1 MNEQNSILPEIT
13 GLAAGIIIGAM
24 IMVIGRLLFGNGII
38 PTYTSNWIQ
47 SNYDPAVLVV
57 WATSSA
63 FAVIWYLIS
72 LKWWRTFTEKE
83 FSQAQF
89 FWLLLF
95 VLPFLSFI
103 ISLFI
108 WGKDGNNNDGNNN
121 LETITLVFF
130 SLILL
135 LGMCSSYWLSTAF
148 STPPNMRRVVPL
160 FGLFPRSR

>member
-24 IMVIGRLLFGNGII
+24 IMVIGRMLFGNGII

-47 SNYDPAVLVV
+47 SNYDPAVFVV
-57 WATSSA
+57 WVTSSA

-83 FSQAQF
+83 FGQARF

-108 WGKDGNNNDGNNN
+108 WGKDGNNN
-121 LETITLVFF
+121 LETIALVFF

-135 LGMCSSYWLSTAF
+135 LGMCSSYWLSTAL

-160 FGLFPRSR
+160 VGLFLRFR

>member
-1 MNEQNSILPEIT
+1 MNEQNSILSEIA

-24 IMVIGRLLFGNGII
+24 IMVIGRMLFGNDII

-47 SNYDPAVLVV
+47 SNYMPAVLVV
-57 WATSSA
+57 GAFSSV

-83 FSQAQF
+83 FSQARIS
-89 FWLLLF
+89 WWLLF

-108 WGKDGNNNDGNNN
+108 WGKDGNNN
-121 LETITLVFF
+121 LETIALVFF

-135 LGMCSSYWLSTAF
+135 LGMFSSYWLSTAL

-160 FGLFPRSR
+160 VGLFPRFR

>member
-24 IMVIGRLLFGNGII
+24 IMVIGRMLFGNGII

-47 SNYDPAVLVV
+47 SNYMPAVLVV
-57 WATSSA
+57 GAFSSV

-83 FSQAQF
+83 FSQARIS
-89 FWLLLF
+89 WWLLF

-108 WGKDGNNNDGNNN
+108 WGKDGNNN
-121 LETITLVFF
+121 LETIALVFF
-130 SLILL
+130 ILILL
-135 LGMCSSYWLSTAF
+135 LGMCSSYWLSTAL

-160 FGLFPRSR
+160 VGLFPRFR

>member
-24 IMVIGRLLFGNGII
+24 IMVIGRMLFGNGII

-47 SNYDPAVLVV
+47 SNYLPAVRFV
-57 WATSSA
+57 WAFSSV
-63 FAVIWYLIS
+63 FAVIWYLRS

-83 FSQAQF
+83 FSQARF

-108 WGKDGNNNDGNNN
+108 WVKDGNNN
-121 LETITLVFF
+121 LEFIALVFF
-130 SLILL
+130 ISILL
-135 LGMCSSYWLSTAF
+135 LGMCSSYWLSTAL

-160 FGLFPRSR
+160 VGWFPRFR

>member
-24 IMVIGRLLFGNGII
+24 IMVIGRMLFGNGII

-47 SNYDPAVLVV
+47 SNYDPAVSVV
-57 WATSSA
+57 CVISSA

-83 FSQAQF
+83 FSQARIS
-89 FWLLLF
+89 WWLLF

-108 WGKDGNNNDGNNN
+108 WGKDGNNN
-121 LETITLVFF
+121 LETIALFFF

-135 LGMCSSYWLSTAF
+135 LGMCSSYWLSTAL

-160 FGLFPRSR
+160 FSLFPRSR

>member
-24 IMVIGRLLFGNGII
+24 IMVIGRMLFGNGII

-47 SNYDPAVLVV
+47 SNYMPAVLVV
-57 WATSSA
+57 GAFSSV

-83 FSQAQF
+83 FSQARIS
-89 FWLLLF
+89 WWLLF

-108 WGKDGNNNDGNNN
+108 WGKDGNNN
-121 LETITLVFF
+121 LETKALVFF

-135 LGMCSSYWLSTAF
+135 LGMCSSYWLSTAL

-160 FGLFPRSR
+160 VGLFPRFR

>member
-47 SNYDPAVLVV
+47 SNYMPAVLVV
-57 WATSSA
+57 GAFSSV

-108 WGKDGNNNDGNNN
+108 WGKDGNNN

-160 FGLFPRSR
+160 FSLFPRSR

>member
-1 MNEQNSILPEIT
+1 MNEQNSILPEIG
-13 GLAAGIIIGAM
+13 GLVAGIIIGAM
-24 IMVIGRLLFGNGII
+24 IMVISRPLFDNGII
-38 PTYTSNWIQ
+38 RTYTSNWIQ
-47 SNYDPAVLVV
+47 SNYDPAVFVV

-83 FSQAQF
+83 FSQARF

-108 WGKDGNNNDGNNN
+108 WGKDGSNN
-121 LETITLVFF
+121 LETVALVFF

-135 LGMCSSYWLSTAF
+135 LGMFSSYWLSTAL

-160 FGLFPRSR
+160 VGLFPRFR

>member
-1 MNEQNSILPEIT
+1 MNEHNSILPEIT
-13 GLAAGIIIGAM
+13 GLAAGIIVGAM
-24 IMVIGRLLFGNGII
+24 IMVIGQLLFGNGII

-47 SNYDPAVLVV
+47 NNYVPAVLVV

-72 LKWWRTFTEKE
+72 LKWWPKYTEKE
-83 FSQAQF
+83 FSQARF

-108 WGKDGNNNDGNNN
+108 LGKDGNNN
-121 LETITLVFF
+121 LQTVALVFF

-135 LGMCSSYWLSTAF
+135 LGMFSSYWLSTAL

-160 FGLFPRSR
+160 VGLFPRFR

>member
-38 PTYTSNWIQ
+38 PTYTSNWMQ

-108 WGKDGNNNDGNNN
+108 WGKDGNNN
-121 LETITLVFF
+121 LETKALVFF

-160 FGLFPRSR
+160 FSLFPRSR

>member
-1 MNEQNSILPEIT
+1 LLRPPFT
-13 GLAAGIIIGAM
+13 GV
-24 IMVIGRLLFGNGII
+24 IMVIGRMLFGNGII

-57 WATSSA
+57 CATSSA

-83 FSQAQF
+83 FSQARIS
-89 FWLLLF
+89 WWLLF

-108 WGKDGNNNDGNNN
+108 WGKDGNNN
-121 LETITLVFF
+121 LETIALVFF

-135 LGMCSSYWLSTAF
+135 LGMCSSYWLSTAL

-160 FGLFPRSR
+160 VGLFPRFR

>member
-1 MNEQNSILPEIT
+1 MNEQNSIPPEIA
-13 GLAAGIIIGAM
+13 GLAAGIMIGAM
-24 IMVIGRLLFGNGII
+24 IMVIGRMLFGNGII

-57 WATSSA
+57 CATSSA

-83 FSQAQF
+83 FSQARIS
-89 FWLLLF
+89 WWLLF

-108 WGKDGNNNDGNNN
+108 WGKDGNNN
-121 LETITLVFF
+121 LETKALVFF

-135 LGMCSSYWLSTAF
+135 LGMCSSYWLSTAL

-160 FGLFPRSR
+160 VGLFPRFR

>member
-24 IMVIGRLLFGNGII
+24 IMVIGRMLFGNGII

-47 SNYDPAVLVV
+47 SNYDPAVFVV
-57 WATSSA
+57 WAVSSV

-108 WGKDGNNNDGNNN
+108 WGKDGNNN

-160 FGLFPRSR
+160 FSLFPRSR

>member
-1 MNEQNSILPEIT
+1 MNEQNSIPPEIA
-13 GLAAGIIIGAM
+13 GLAAGIMIGAM
-24 IMVIGRLLFGNGII
+24 IMVIGRMLFGNGII

-47 SNYDPAVLVV
+47 SNYMPAVLVV
-57 WATSSA
+57 GAFSSV

-83 FSQAQF
+83 FSQARIS
-89 FWLLLF
+89 WWLLF

-108 WGKDGNNNDGNNN
+108 WGKDGNNN
-121 LETITLVFF
+121 LETKALVFF

-135 LGMCSSYWLSTAF
+135 LGMCSSYWLSTAL

-160 FGLFPRSR
+160 VGLFPRFR

>member
-13 GLAAGIIIGAM
+13 GLAAGIIVGAM
-24 IMVIGRLLFGNGII
+24 IMVIGQLLFGNGII

-47 SNYDPAVLVV
+47 NNYVPAVLVV

-83 FSQAQF
+83 FNQAQF

-108 WGKDGNNNDGNNN
+108 WGKDGSNN
-121 LETITLVFF
+121 LETVALVFF

-135 LGMCSSYWLSTAF
+135 LGMFSSYWLSTAL

-160 FGLFPRSR
+160 VGLFPRFR

>member
-24 IMVIGRLLFGNGII
+24 IMVIGRMLFGNGII

-108 WGKDGNNNDGNNN
+108 WGKDGNNN

-160 FGLFPRSR
+160 VGLFPRFR

>member
-24 IMVIGRLLFGNGII
+24 IMVIGRMLFGNGII

-108 WGKDGNNNDGNNN
+108 WGKDGNNN

>member
-1 MNEQNSILPEIT
+1 MNEQNSIPPEIA
-13 GLAAGIIIGAM
+13 GLAAGIMIGAM
-24 IMVIGRLLFGNGII
+24 IMVIGRMLFGNGII

-47 SNYDPAVLVV
+47 SNYMPAVLVV
-57 WATSSA
+57 GAFSSV

-83 FSQAQF
+83 FSQARI
-89 FWLLLF
+89 FWWLLF

-108 WGKDGNNNDGNNN
+108 WGKDGNNN
-121 LETITLVFF
+121 LETIALVFF

-135 LGMCSSYWLSTAF
+135 LGMCSSYWLSTAL

-160 FGLFPRSR
+160 VGLFPRFR

>member
-24 IMVIGRLLFGNGII
+24 IMVIGRMLFGNGII

-47 SNYDPAVLVV
+47 SNYMPAVLVV
-57 WATSSA
+57 GAFSSV

-83 FSQAQF
+83 FSQARIS
-89 FWLLLF
+89 WWLLF

-108 WGKDGNNNDGNNN
+108 WGKDGNNN
-121 LETITLVFF
+121 LETTALGFF
-130 SLILL
+130 GLILL
-135 LGMCSSYWLSTAF
+135 LGMCSSYWLSTAL

-160 FGLFPRSR
+160 VGLFPRSR

>member
-108 WGKDGNNNDGNNN
+108 WGKDGNNN

-160 FGLFPRSR
+160 FSLFPRSR

>member
-24 IMVIGRLLFGNGII
+24 IMVIGRMLFGNGII
-38 PTYTSNWIQ
+38 PTHTSNWIQ
-47 SNYDPAVLVV
+47 SNYDPAVRVV

-108 WGKDGNNNDGNNN
+108 WGKDRNNN

-160 FGLFPRSR
+160 FSLFPRSR

>member
-108 WGKDGNNNDGNNN
+108 WGKDGNNN

-160 FGLFPRSR
+160 FSLFPSSR

>member
-38 PTYTSNWIQ
+38 PTYTSNWMQ

-108 WGKDGNNNDGNNN
+108 WGKDGNNN

-160 FGLFPRSR
+160 FSLFPRSR

>member
-47 SNYDPAVLVV
+47 SNYDPAVRVV

-108 WGKDGNNNDGNNN
+108 WGKDGNNN

-160 FGLFPRSR
+160 FSLFPRSR

>member
-24 IMVIGRLLFGNGII
+24 IMVIGRMLFGNGII

-47 SNYDPAVLVV
+47 SNYMPAVLVV
-57 WATSSA
+57 GAFSSV

-83 FSQAQF
+83 FSQARIS
-89 FWLLLF
+89 WWLLF

-108 WGKDGNNNDGNNN
+108 WGKDGNNN
-121 LETITLVFF
+121 LETIALVFF

-135 LGMCSSYWLSTAF
+135 LGMCSSYWLSTAL

-160 FGLFPRSR
+160 VGLFPRFR

>member
-108 WGKDGNNNDGNNN
+108 WGKDGNNN

>member
-1 MNEQNSILPEIT
+1 MNEQNSIPPEIA
-13 GLAAGIIIGAM
+13 GLAAGIMIGAM

-83 FSQAQF
+83 FSQARIS
-89 FWLLLF
+89 WWLLF

-108 WGKDGNNNDGNNN
+108 WGKDGNNN
-121 LETITLVFF
+121 LETKALVFF

-160 FGLFPRSR
+160 FSLFPRSR

>member
-1 MNEQNSILPEIT
+1 MNEQNSILPEIG
-13 GLAAGIIIGAM
+13 GLVAGIIIGAM

-108 WGKDGNNNDGNNN
+108 WGKDGNNN

-160 FGLFPRSR
+160 FSLFPRSR

>member
-13 GLAAGIIIGAM
+13 GLAAGIMIGAM
-24 IMVIGRLLFGNGII
+24 IMVIGRMLFGNGII

-108 WGKDGNNNDGNNN
+108 WGKDGNNN

-160 FGLFPRSR
+160 FSLFPRSR

>member
-24 IMVIGRLLFGNGII
+24 IMVIGRMLFGNGII

-108 WGKDGNNNDGNNN
+108 WGKDGNNN

-160 FGLFPRSR
+160 VGLFPRSR

>member
-24 IMVIGRLLFGNGII
+24 IMVIGRMLFGNGII

-108 WGKDGNNNDGNNN
+108 WGKDGNNN

-160 FGLFPRSR
+160 FSLFPRSR

>member
-24 IMVIGRLLFGNGII
+24 IMVIGRMLFGNGII

-47 SNYDPAVLVV
+47 SNYMPAVLVV
-57 WATSSA
+57 GAFSSV

-83 FSQAQF
+83 FSQARIS
-89 FWLLLF
+89 WWLLF

-108 WGKDGNNNDGNNN
+108 WGKDGNNN
-121 LETITLVFF
+121 LETIALVFF

-135 LGMCSSYWLSTAF
+135 LGMCSSYWLSTAL

-160 FGLFPRSR
+160 VGLFPRSR

>member
-1 MNEQNSILPEIT
+1 MNEQNSIPPEIA
-13 GLAAGIIIGAM
+13 GLAAGIMIGAM
-24 IMVIGRLLFGNGII
+24 IMVIGRMLFGNGII

-47 SNYDPAVLVV
+47 SNYMPAVLVV
-57 WATSSA
+57 GAFSSV

-83 FSQAQF
+83 FSQARIS
-89 FWLLLF
+89 WWLLF

-108 WGKDGNNNDGNNN
+108 WGKDGNNN
-121 LETITLVFF
+121 LETIALVFF

-135 LGMCSSYWLSTAF
+135 LGMCSSYWLSTAL

-160 FGLFPRSR
+160 VGLFPRFR